1 MKRNLF
7 KASVTLVGAIALT
20 GCFDKNS
27 PEVRVLHASPDAP
40 SVDVAVNGGIVLS
53 DVAYREG
60 SGFLKIGEGANDI
73 AVFPVG
79 GETPVIAATLN
90 FDENTEYSILAV
102 NTVANIEPL
111 VIANPEGIP
120 ASGYAQLQ
128 VVHAAPG
135 VPEVDVYVSAP
146 DQDFEELVPLL
157 SEVPFKA
164 YSDVLEVPAGD
175 YRVRITLSGD
185 STVVYDSGTIKLNSR
200 DEIIAAATEVNTGLS
215 PVGLTLLTD
224 AKKQP
229 VVKVDDARARIR
241 VVHASPDAPEVDVL
255 VNDGVVLADVP
266 FKVGSDYLTVL
277 SDTYN
282 VKVNAAGTAM
292 SVIDADLKIA
302 AATDYTVA
310 AVNFLNQI
318 EPLVLVDNNA
328 LPASGNAKLRLV
340 HAAPSAQRVDVYITA
355 PAADISMMEPSFE
368 DFAFK
373 NNSGYLEVPA
383 GSYQVRVTLPDTKTV
398 AIDTG
403 AVALMDGQVRTAF
416 ALDPAG
422 ASDSFGVLLL
432 EDRN

>member
-1 MKRNLF
+1 MKKNLC
-7 KASVTLVGAIALT
+7 KASVALIGSIALT

-40 SVDVAVNGGIVLS
+40 SVDVSVNGGTVLS

-60 SGFLKIGEGANDI
+60 SGYLKISEGANDI
-73 AVFPVG
+73 AVFPEG
-79 GETPVIAATLN
+79 GDMPVIAATLN
-90 FDENTEYSILAV
+90 FDENTQYSILAV

-111 VIANPEGIP
+111 VIANPEGTP
-120 ASGYAQLQ
+120 ALGYAQLQ
-128 VVHAAPG
+128 IVHAAPG

-146 DQDFEELVPLL
+146 GQDFDELVPLL
-157 SEVPFKA
+157 TAVPFKS
-164 YSDVLEVPAGD
+164 YSDVLEVPAGE

-185 STVVYDSGTIKLNSR
+185 STVVYDSGAITLNSR
-200 DEIIAAATEVNTGLS
+200 DEIIAAATEVNSGLS

-229 VVKVDDARARIR
+229 VVKVDDARARVR

-266 FKVGSDYLTVL
+266 FTVGSDYLTVL

-292 SVIDADLKIA
+292 SVIDADLQIA

-318 EPLVLVDNNA
+318 EPIVLVDDNA
-328 LPASGNAKLRLV
+328 SPAAGNAKLRLV
-340 HAAPSAQRVDVYITA
+340 HAAPSAQLVDVYITV
-355 PAADISMMEPSFE
+355 PAADISMMAPSFE

-373 NNSGYLEVPA
+373 NDSGYLEVPA

-403 AVALMDGQVRTAF
+403 AVPLMDGQVRTAF
-416 ALDPAG
+416 ALDPANEG
-422 ASDSFGVLLL
+422 DSFGVLLL
-432 EDRN
+432 EDLN